1 MNIVSIT
8 HINVYTVCTKKH
20 KWVTVR
26 FVFLKALWL
35 LYGDKIGRKQVWK
48 WEIIGRVQ
56 TSQDV
61 GGDRGDGGEERSR
74 RQEETV
80 SPPPPPGW
88 NMVLPPQGRWTVL
101 GLQSGLAPEWR
112 LRCQEGTHILR
123 GAHLCADMFP
133 DPCPCTYVSPAGS
146 QPRLLHAHRHSDPH
160 SCTRRL
166 TFIESQAPRTLQA
179 VHHRAFAAWRM
190 RFESCFPYRLVV

>member
-80 SPPPPPGW
+80 SPPPPPAGTW
-88 NMVLPPQGRWTVL
+88 CFRPRVD
-101 GLQSGLAPEWR
+101 GLSLAFSRAWPRSGDYGAR
-112 LRCQEGTHILR
+112 R
-123 GAHLCADMFP
+123 G
-133 DPCPCTYVSPAGS
+133 
-146 QPRLLHAHRHSDPH
+146 
-160 SCTRRL
+160 L
-166 TFIESQAPRTLQA
+166 TFSE
-179 VHHRAFAAWRM
+179 VHICVQT
-190 RFESCFPYRLVV
+190 CFPTPALART

>member
-8 HINVYTVCTKKH
+8 QINVYTVCTKKH

-26 FVFLKALWL
+26 FEFLKALWL
-35 LYGDKIGRKQVWK
+35 LYGDKIGREQVWK

-61 GGDRGDGGEERSR
+61 GGDHGDGGEERSR

-80 SPPPPPGW
+80 SPPGW
-88 NMVLPPQGRWTVL
+88 NMVLPTQGRWTVL
-101 GLQSGLAPEWR
+101 GLQPGLALEWR

-123 GAHLCADMFP
+123 GAHLCADMLP
-133 DPCPCTYVSPAGS
+133 RPLPLHVREPSRLTATPSCMLTDTRTHIPAHAGSRSLHPEPHAHCRPCTTELL
-146 QPRLLHAHRHSDPH
+146 QPGEWGLNRAS
-160 SCTRRL
+160 L
-166 TFIESQAPRTLQA
+166 TG
-179 VHHRAFAAWRM
+179 
-190 RFESCFPYRLVV
+190 